1 MRHTTNQLTSIE
13 SNRVGLRLLVI
24 LLAGVLMMG
33 PVFVNG
39 FAQQE
44 VEPLNR
50 FVQTQNAVAARI
62 FREGRDSIGD
72 EKWQEAEGKFRSFV
86 ANYPKEKN
94 LDAALYWL
102 AFALSKQEKFAQAS
116 AQLQRLVNDFPKS
129 NWADDASAL
138 RVQIAPHL
146 GDQRVID
153 DTLNKDDVEVKIVAL
168 ESLFSSSPER
178 GLAYVAEMM
187 KPGSK
192 ANSRLKEAGIEMLR
206 RYGGKQASALL
217 LDVVRNQT
225 DRELRAAAIHALG
238 RAGDESVLPLLK
250 DLAVNSTDEEISEA
264 AVFAI
269 SRFDSEAARALLLE
283 LARGGKT
290 VEARKHAIFWL
301 SQNGDAAMDELM
313 RIYASETDEEVK
325 KQIIFAL
332 KRMGTPRSL
341 AKLYE
346 IARNTG
352 DAAEVRKNALH
363 WISQSGDKQALDFL
377 IQMYDTE
384 KDEDIRQQIIF
395 ALSRV
400 GDKRAIQKMIDI
412 AKRDSSVE
420 LRKQAIFWLGRTNDP
435 EAQKF
440 LEDLLK

>member
-1 MRHTTNQLTSIE
+1 M
-13 SNRVGLRLLVI
+13 GLRLLAV
-24 LLAGVLMMG
+24 LLAGVALAG

-39 FAQQE
+39 FAQQD

-62 FREGRDSIGD
+62 FREGRDSIG
-72 EKWQEAEGKFRSFV
+72 EEQWAEAEGKFKSFI

-102 AFALSKQEKFAQAS
+102 AFALAKQEKFGQAS
-116 AQLQRLVNDFPKS
+116 TQLQRLLNDFPRS

-146 GDQRVID
+146 GDKRAID
-153 DTLNKDDVEVKIVAL
+153 DAFNEDDVEVKIVAL

-192 ANSRLKEAGIEMLR
+192 ASPRLKEAGIEMLR
-206 RYGGKQASALL
+206 RFGGKQASTLL
-217 LDVVRNQT
+217 LDVIRNQT
-225 DRELRAAAIHALG
+225 DRELRAAAINALG
-238 RAGDESVLPLLK
+238 RTGDESVLPILK
-250 DLAVNSTDEEISEA
+250 DLAANSTDEEISGA

-269 SRFDSEAARALLLE
+269 SRFGNEAARALLLE
-283 LARGGKT
+283 LARSGKS
-290 VEARKHAIFWL
+290 VEVRNHAIFWM
-301 SQNGDAAMDELM
+301 SNDGDEVMDELM
-313 RIYASETDEEVK
+313 RIYATETNLEVK
-325 KQIIFAL
+325 KQIVFAL
-332 KRMGTPRSL
+332 KRMGTARAL
-341 AKLYE
+341 AKLNE

-352 DAAEVRKNALH
+352 EDADVRKGALH
-363 WISQSGDKQALDFL
+363 WIGQSGDKQSIDFL
-377 IQMYDTE
+377 FQMYDTE
-384 KDEDIRQQIIF
+384 KDQEIKEQIIF
-395 ALSRV
+395 AFSRTE
-400 GDKRAIQKMIDI
+400 DKRAIQKMIDI
-412 AKRDSSVE
+412 ARRDPSTE